1 MNCNCL
7 KEIDD
12 KLREK
17 NLKLTGYA
25 FVMPDFSVVPQLA
38 TDWLDRDKAPRGK
51 KRSPPA
57 MFASHCP
64 FCGLPVEKAKPV
76 PETKEKAPEP
86 SA

>member
-17 NLKLTGYA
+17 NLKLVGYA
-25 FVMPDFSVVPQLA
+25 FIMPDFSVVPQLA

-64 FCGLPVEKAKPV
+64 FCGVPVAKAEQASEKA
-76 PETKEKAPEP
+76 
-86 SA
+86 